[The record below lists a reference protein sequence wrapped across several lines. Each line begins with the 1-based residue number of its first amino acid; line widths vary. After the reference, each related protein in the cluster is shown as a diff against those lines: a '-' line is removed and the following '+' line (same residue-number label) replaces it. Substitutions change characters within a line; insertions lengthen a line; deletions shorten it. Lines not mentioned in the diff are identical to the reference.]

1 MVSKLSFIFKC
12 LKPFYIIKSVDKT
25 KLCYYTPPPMQQ
37 HSFFRELPPFGRV
50 SPIQCSSFGRPS
62 GSSMDWELVFC
73 PSLLPNKFCFHLL
86 PHFLTIPEHFIV
98 ILIATNMHVNQNETE
113 GTGVEASVDV
123 SQFCF
128 V

>member
-12 LKPFYIIKSVDKT
+12 LKPFYIIKSVDKPNYVII
-25 KLCYYTPPPMQQ
+25 L
-37 HSFFRELPPFGRV
+37 HRR
-50 SPIQCSSFGRPS
+50 CSSTVSSESCPPLVESVQFSVVHLVVHRGRPWT
-62 GSSMDWELVFC
+62 GNQCFVHHCYQINFT
-73 PSLLPNKFCFHLL
+73 FHLL